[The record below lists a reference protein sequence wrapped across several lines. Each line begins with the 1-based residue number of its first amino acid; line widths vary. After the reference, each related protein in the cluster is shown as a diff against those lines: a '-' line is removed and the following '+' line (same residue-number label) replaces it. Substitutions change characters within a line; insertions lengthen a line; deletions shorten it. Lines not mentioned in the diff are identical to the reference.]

1 MNINDFI
8 KQDELEE
15 LINVAFE
22 QAEHGNADMMR
33 LIFEFALE
41 KPEPKSTYGNP
52 LLMSTKDS
60 NEHVEDI
67 LADEDDD
74 DDEDDDERDD
84 CIDAIC
90 SRTSYEKE

>member
-33 LIFEFALE
+33 LIFEFA
-41 KPEPKSTYGNP
+41 
-52 LLMSTKDS
+52 
-60 NEHVEDI
+60 
-67 LADEDDD
+67 
-74 DDEDDDERDD
+74 
-84 CIDAIC
+84 
-90 SRTSYEKE
+90 